1 MEWIDVNDRLPDP
14 YVNVVV
20 FNPYEKDVNEQVT
33 VDHMFVGLDNK
44 LYFDWNS
51 DPDTGELLVTHWM
64 PLPEKPKNKT

>member
-1 MEWIDVNDRLPDP
+1 MDMEWISVSERLPEP

-33 VDHMFVGLDNK
+33 TDYLYLGGDDK
-44 LYFDWNS
+44 LHFEWNS

-64 PLPEKPKNKT
+64 PLPEPPTK